1 MGLLCPAAVSPPQAK
16 CARDGCAN
24 PSWNG
29 QPNEYCSLGCRGA
42 STSAKET
49 SAQGTSAQ
57 GTSAQGTS
65 AQGTSAQGTSICMRP
80 GCGKPTFNGRPN
92 EYCGKK
98 CSLQCKFQK
107 VDTAKFAEI
116 AKQFNDKW
124 KDSSSRPTIK
134 SIWNV
139 EDQKLMMKHND
150 YCRQIGNVK
159 VKGYGK
165 NPGNQQRR
173 FHATKLECDFNG
185 TPCTNDN
192 CLVCSAIKTGFQ
204 SSKAGLSKF
213 GKGIYC
219 SSTSSKAYMYGPKA
233 MFVVKVACGIYDKSD
248 SASRLSDGTHSR
260 IVNNSDDECVV
271 FDNAAMVPTYLILF
285 T

>member
-1 MGLLCPAAVSPPQAK
+1 
-16 CARDGCAN
+16 
-24 PSWNG
+24 
-29 QPNEYCSLGCRGA
+29 
-42 STSAKET
+42 
-49 SAQGTSAQ
+49 
-57 GTSAQGTS
+57 
-65 AQGTSAQGTSICMRP
+65 MRP
-80 GCGKPTFNGRPN
+80 GCGKPTFNGKPN
-92 EYCGKK
+92 EYCGRR
-98 CSLQCKFQK
+98 CKFDHSTGQQ
-107 VDTAKFAEI
+107 VDKNKFAEI

-185 TPCTNDN
+185 TPCTNNN
-192 CLVCSAIKTGFQ
+192 CFVCSIIKTGFQ
-204 SSKAGLSKF
+204 SSKAGLSAGSRF

-219 SSTSSKAYMYGPKA
+219 SSTSSKAYMYGRKA
-233 MFVVKVACGIYDKSD
+233 MFVVNVACGICDISD
-248 SASRLSDGTHSR
+248 SASGLSDGTHSR

-271 FDNAAMVPTYLILF
+271 FDDAAMVPRYLILF
-285 T
+285 A